1 MARVC
6 AKCFCGRQQSRGRGR
21 GAPERT
27 DTMAIPV
34 ALQMYTLRD
43 QASADFRGAL
53 AGVARIGYAG
63 VELAGTGGLTAP
75 ELAKVLSDLGLKCAG
90 SHEGMDRLES
100 DFSAVVDFQKEIG
113 NSFVVIPWLAE
124 ERRKGAAGWI
134 ETAGKMTEIGHMLK
148 EEGLQL
154 CYHNHSFEFEKFD
167 GQYGLDLL
175 YANSGPDAVQAELD
189 TYWVK
194 HGGEDPI
201 EYINRYAGRAPLIHI
216 KDMAAGEDRA
226 FAEIGEGILDM
237 PGIFEAAKKA
247 GSAWMIVEQDTC
259 KRPPIESVKLSFD
272 NIKKMGFA

>member
-1 MARVC
+1 
-6 AKCFCGRQQSRGRGR
+6 
-21 GAPERT
+21 
-27 DTMAIPV
+27 MAIPV

-53 AGVARIGYAG
+53 ADVARIGYAG

-75 ELAKVLSDLGLKCAG
+75 EMAKVLSDLGLKCAG

-100 DFSAVVDFQKEIG
+100 DFNAVVDFQEEIG

-134 ETAGKMTEIGHMLK
+134 ETAGKMTEIGHMLA

-175 YANSGPDAVQAELD
+175 YANSCPDAVQAELD